1 MISINK
7 AANYF
12 LSKNSMTH
20 KKLQKLCYYAQVL
33 YAGMYSSR
41 LIDTEF
47 EAWIHGP
54 VSRELFFKYQG
65 QRGLPKIV
73 FVEEI
78 NEKYKKILDVTY
90 EVYGHLTGDGLET
103 LTHSENPWIN
113 ARKGKDSNESSTEI
127 IAFQDILEFG
137 KAKINEIMK

>member
-33 YAGMYSSR
+33 YAGMYSNK

-65 QRGLPKIV
+65 QRNLPKIL
-73 FVEEI
+73 FKEEI
-78 NEKYKKILDVTY
+78 SDKEKRILDVTY
-90 EVYGHLTGDGLET
+90 EVYGHLTGDGLEI
-103 LTHSENPWIN
+103 LTHSEKPWIT
-113 ARKGKDSNESSTEI
+113 AREGKDINESSTEVI
-127 IAFQDILEFG
+127 KFQDILEFG
-137 KAKINEIMK
+137 KAKINEITK